1 MTVGSDRLDDDGQS
15 DGPEQDPCLSICG
28 PTVPS
33 SLTVRGHSMRRVDGR
48 VVVVTGAAGGQGAA
62 EATALAEYGATV
74 VATDV
79 KDPLRD
85 LGASVRF
92 RHLDVAEPDSWRELA
107 AWLSDEYGRVDGL
120 VNNAGVGSRTRLED
134 VSLAEWDRVMRI
146 NATGALLGVQAIAA
160 ADDGGGVH
168 RQRQLAG
175 WPNRAL
181 HDRLYDQQV
190 GVARLVPHCEH
201 GARGAWYPSQLDLP
215 CVYRFAHDRDCSNA
229 VPCVIGQGDPA
240 RTSRFGRRRCAGGRF
255 SDLGRFSLH

>member
-1 MTVGSDRLDDDGQS
+1 
-15 DGPEQDPCLSICG
+15 
-28 PTVPS
+28 
-33 SLTVRGHSMRRVDGR
+33 MRRVDGR

-79 KDPLRD
+79 KEPLRD

-146 NATGALLGVQAIAA
+146 NATGALLGVQALLPLMTEGASI
-160 ADDGGGVH
+160 VNVNS
-168 RQRQLAG
+168 LAG
-175 WPNRAL
+175 LTGHFMTAYTTSKWAL
-181 HDRLYDQQV
+181 RGLSRI
-190 GVARLVPHCEH
+190 ASMEL
-201 GARGAWYPSQLDLP
+201 GARGIRVNSIFPAFIDSPMTATAP
-215 CVYRFAHDRDCSNA
+215 PRFRESSVKEIPLGRVGSVEDVAPVVVFLISDD
-229 VPCVIGQGDPA
+229 
-240 RTSRFGRRRCAGGRF
+240 SRFISGAEIPIDGGEWAHGGVKVF
-255 SDLGRFSLH
+255 SDAFPK